1 MIIGRGGSIC
11 LAFLLDMVLGE
22 PPERWHPVCWM
33 GKAVTAV
40 EQPFCGREGDELI
53 KRFAGTTATAGLP
66 LGVFLAAHGISRRL
80 PRPLGFAAEVLGIW
94 TTLATRSLYGG
105 AASVEQGLM
114 SGLVEGREQVAHL
127 VGRDTDT
134 LDETGVARAAIE
146 SVAENTN
153 DGVIAPMF
161 YAFIGGAPLALAYKM
176 VNTLDS
182 MVGYRDKR
190 YRDFGWASARLDDIA
205 GYIPARITAGSVVV
219 AGAAAGANPVRAV
232 RVWRKDAGGH
242 DSPNAGVCESAF
254 AGALGVKLGG
264 SDDYGGIRRKRVV
277 IGAGMRHAQPGDI
290 VRAARL
296 MLTAAMTV
304 LTAGMA
310 VMSVGS
316 RLSAVFRPGRRR

>member
-1 MIIGRGGSIC
+1 
-11 LAFLLDMVLGE
+11 
-22 PPERWHPVCWM
+22 
-33 GKAVTAV
+33 
-40 EQPFCGREGDELI
+40 
-53 KRFAGTTATAGLP
+53 
-66 LGVFLAAHGISRRL
+66 
-80 PRPLGFAAEVLGIW
+80 
-94 TTLATRSLYGG
+94 
-105 AASVEQGLM
+105 M

-182 MVGYRDKR
+182 MVGYRDER

-254 AGALGVKLGG
+254 AGALGVRLGG
-264 SDDYGGIRRKRVV
+264 SDDYGGIRRERVV
-277 IGAGMRHAQPGDI
+277 IGAGMRDAQPGDI

-296 MLTAAMTV
+296 MLTAAVTV